1 MFGYGWVIT
10 TKGLTRNKVLATE
23 ENPTHHA
30 IQLVNAL
37 SVLPNAPLK
46 EEIPIQQ
53 ELLSKTQCI
62 PTLFMCFGIHQ
73 AMHDPTF
80 EIRF

>member
-10 TKGLTRNKVLATE
+10 TKGLTRNNVLATE

-46 EEIPIQQ
+46 E
-53 ELLSKTQCI
+53 
-62 PTLFMCFGIHQ
+62 
-73 AMHDPTF
+73 
-80 EIRF
+80 

>member
-10 TKGLTRNKVLATE
+10 TKGLTRHKVLATE

-37 SVLPNAPLK
+37 SDLPNALLK
-46 EEIPIQQ
+46 EENPDPARALIQNAVHPNFVHVPRYP
-53 ELLSKTQCI
+53 SS
-62 PTLFMCFGIHQ
+62 H
-73 AMHDPTF
+73 A
-80 EIRF
+80 